1 MTTITRCHVKLT
13 IFSHVTTKCFWVVFF
28 ADFHRITG
36 SIEEMSL
43 IFKELNSLRGNEQFL
58 KL

>member
-1 MTTITRCHVKLT
+1 MFLGC
-13 IFSHVTTKCFWVVFF
+13 FF
-28 ADFHRITG
+28 ADFHGITG